1 MEETERQKDNRVS
14 CESSFF
20 VYLSD
25 VNMYRLCLSER
36 NKQ

>member
-20 VYLSD
+20 VYLS
-25 VNMYRLCLSER
+25 RPEIGLQ
-36 NKQ
+36 KKK